1 MNSKELYELAKECMP
16 GGVNSPVR
24 AYEPY
29 PFFVKKG
36 HGSKIYDE
44 DGNVYIDHCLA
55 YGPLILGHANS
66 VLNHAIEQQLKLGND
81 FGAPHE
87 KEIELAR
94 EVIDRVPCAEMVR
107 FCNSGTEATMSAIRL
122 ARGFTGKNKIIKF
135 EGAYHGAHDYVL
147 VKSGSGGACKPDS
160 LGIPEETTV
169 NTLSCP
175 YNDEDAL
182 TDLIV
187 KNEDD
192 IAAVIIEPVM
202 GNIGCVVPD
211 EGFLEFVREIT
222 KEKGILL
229 IFDEVITGFRIAR
242 GGAQE
247 YFDIKPDIATFAKIL
262 AGGFP
267 IGAIAGRRDI
277 MEMFAPAGPI
287 YQAGTLSGNPISMAA
302 GIATM
307 KQLDYNFYNDL
318 NSKGQDLRESISDT
332 VEDLNLN
339 VQPVGIGSMFQIYFN
354 PNEVHNYADA
364 QKSDTKRFNVYFKE
378 LLKQNVFI
386 PPSQFE
392 CNFISIKHTDEDLEK
407 TADAIENALKVAYE
421 LD

>member
-1 MNSKELYELAKECMP
+1 MNSEELFDIAKEYMP

-36 HGSKIYDE
+36 HGSKIYDVE
-44 DGNVYIDHCLA
+44 GNEYIDHCLA
-55 YGPLILGHANS
+55 YGPMILGHAND
-66 VLNHAIEQQLKLGND
+66 VLNHAINQQLKLGND

-87 KEIELAR
+87 KEIELAK

-182 TDLIV
+182 TKLIME
-187 KNEDD
+187 NADD

-211 EGFLEFVREIT
+211 EGYLEFVREIT
-222 KEKGILL
+222 EEKGILL

-247 YFDIKPDIATFAKIL
+247 YFNIKPDLATFAKIL

-267 IGAIAGRRDI
+267 VGAIAGRKDI
-277 MEMFAPAGPI
+277 MEMFAPSGPI

-318 NSKGQDLRESISDT
+318 NSKGQDLRGAIKDI
-332 VEDLNLN
+332 VDDLNLN

-354 PNEVHNYADA
+354 SSEVHNYADA
-364 QKSDTKRFNVYFKE
+364 QKSDTKRFLVYFRE
-378 LLKQNVFI
+378 LLKENVFI

-392 CNFISIKHTDEDLEK
+392 CNFISIKHTDEDLSK

-421 LD
+421 L

>member
-1 MNSKELYELAKECMP
+1 MNSKELYELAKKCMP

-44 DGNVYIDHCLA
+44 EGNAYIDHCLA
-55 YGPLILGHANS
+55 YGPLILGHANN
-66 VLNHAIEQQLKLGND
+66 VLNHAVVQQLKLGND

-160 LGIPEETTV
+160 LGIPEETTL

-182 TDLIV
+182 TDLIM
-187 KNEDD
+187 KNDDD

-222 KEKGILL
+222 REKGILL

-247 YFDIKPDIATFAKIL
+247 YFNIKPDLATFAKIL

-277 MEMFAPAGPI
+277 MEMFAPSGPI
-287 YQAGTLSGNPISMAA
+287 YQAGTLSGNPVSMAA

-307 KQLDYNFYNDL
+307 KQLDYDFYNDI
-318 NSKGQDLRESISDT
+318 NTKSQDLRESISDT

-339 VQPVGIGSMFQIYFN
+339 VQPVGIGSMFQVYFN
-354 PNEVHNYADA
+354 PNEVHNYVDA
-364 QKSDTKRFNVYFKE
+364 QKSDTKHFNVYFKE

-392 CNFISIKHTDEDLEK
+392 CNFISIKHTDQDLEK

>member
-1 MNSKELYELAKECMP
+1 MNSKDLYELAKECMP

-44 DGNVYIDHCLA
+44 EGNVYIDHCLA

-81 FGAPHE
+81 FGAPHV

-160 LGIPEETTV
+160 LGIPEETTI

-222 KEKGILL
+222 REKGILL

-247 YFDIKPDIATFAKIL
+247 YFDIKPDLATFAKIL

-354 PNEVHNYADA
+354 PNEVHNYLDA